1 MELVERRL
9 AWPGLGLGGI
19 RHRATAWRRRDDYRA
34 VLAADH
40 DLGFQRTTLPAD
52 NTARPTTHESLKSE
66 DLRSRGNRSV
76 PRKYQATGCR
86 MLARSL
92 TFMGITSASALSL
105 SATSTASDVVS
116 RYRPSLPSYVAR
128 GGVAVVTGGNS
139 GIGAESAK
147 ALLDAGCFVVLA
159 CRDEAAGEQALSEM
173 GAAAGSA
180 RVQKLDL
187 ADLDSVSAACSEIAA
202 KEGRISLLLNNAG
215 VMATPQEKT
224 KQGFEL
230 QIGTNHLGHFAL
242 TRLLLPLLEVS
253 SGV

>member
-1 MELVERRL
+1 MLRTLRGFPGCCCSPGVEGSKIGPFQEK
-9 AWPGLGLGGI
+9 AGLRG
-19 RHRATAWRRRDDYRA
+19 TSPCP
-34 VLAADH
+34 
-40 DLGFQRTTLPAD
+40 Q
-52 NTARPTTHESLKSE
+52 AR
-66 DLRSRGNRSV
+66 
-76 PRKYQATGCR
+76 Q

-92 TFMGITSASALSL
+92 TFMGITGASALSL

-173 GAAAGSA
+173 GAAAGRA

-242 TRLLLPLLEVS
+242 TRLLLPLLEVG
-253 SGV
+253 SGL

>member
-1 MELVERRL
+1 MSNSSCKLRTLPGRVPSESDNTTERR
-9 AWPGLGLGGI
+9 
-19 RHRATAWRRRDDYRA
+19 TRRR
-34 VLAADH
+34 
-40 DLGFQRTTLPAD
+40 
-52 NTARPTTHESLKSE
+52 
-66 DLRSRGNRSV
+66 
-76 PRKYQATGCR
+76 R

-92 TFMGITSASALSL
+92 TFMGITSASTLSL

-159 CRDEAAGEQALSEM
+159 CRDEAAGERALSEM
-173 GAAAGSA
+173 GAAAGRA

-202 KEGRISLLLNNAG
+202 KEGRVSLLLNNAG

-253 SGV
+253 R